1 MISSLS
7 VILQITRHASDRPDM
22 TTTHVD
28 FPMAEEINADDSFW
42 DYTGYKS
49 LMGCSKR
56 GQSSGSQEPPSPSDS
71 GGGMS
76 NSEDFGERKMKSPK
90 KSTKRRKGVSARERN
105 VRRIESNE
113 RERQR
118 MHSLNDAFEG
128 LRDVIPHINM
138 ERKLSKIETLTLAK
152 NYIKALTNVI
162 CDLRSEKAVF
172 NDIYECSQEETDA
185 LNSSDGLISDAG
197 STASVDVASTS
208 GSESSNNRD
217 MESDSNS
224 GADSDLFAVSIV

>member
-1 MISSLS
+1 MKHS
-7 VILQITRHASDRPDM
+7 TEKAEEMASPL
-22 TTTHVD
+22 D
-28 FPMAEEINADDSFW
+28 FPMAEDIQADDSFW
-42 DYTGYKS
+42 EYTGYKS

-56 GQSSGSQEPPSPSDS
+56 GQSSRTQEPPSPSDS

-76 NSEDFGERKMKSPK
+76 NSEDFSERKMKSPK
-90 KSTKRRKGVSARERN
+90 KSAKRRKGVSARERN
-105 VRRIESNE
+105 MRRIESNE

-162 CDLRSEKAVF
+162 CDLRNEKAVF
-172 NDIYECSQEETDA
+172 SDIYENTEESVDV
-185 LNSSDGLISDAG
+185 LNSSDGLTSDGG
-197 STASVDVASTS
+197 SSASVASTS

-217 MESDSNS
+217 MDLDSNS
-224 GADSDLFAVSIV
+224 GADTDLFSVSLM

>member
-1 MISSLS
+1 M
-7 VILQITRHASDRPDM
+7 RHATDDTREM
-22 TTTHVD
+22 TSQID

-49 LMGCSKR
+49 IMGCSKR
-56 GQSSGSQEPPSPSDS
+56 GQSSRSQEPPSPSDS

-76 NSEDFGERKMKSPK
+76 NSEDFSERKMKSPK

-105 VRRIESNE
+105 MRRIESNE

-128 LRDVIPHINM
+128 LRGVIPHINM

-162 CDLRSEKAVF
+162 CDLRDEKAVF
-172 NDIYECSQEETDA
+172 NDIDECPQTTVD
-185 LNSSDGLISDAG
+185 LNSSDGLTSDVG
-197 STASVDVASTS
+197 SVDVTNTS

-217 MESDSNS
+217 MDLDSNS
-224 GADSDLFAVSIV
+224 GAEADLFSVSLM